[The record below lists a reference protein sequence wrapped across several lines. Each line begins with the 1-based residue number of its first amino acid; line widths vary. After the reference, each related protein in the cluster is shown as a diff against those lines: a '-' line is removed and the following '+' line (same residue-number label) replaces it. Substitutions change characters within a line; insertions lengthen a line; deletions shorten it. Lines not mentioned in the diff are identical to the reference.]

1 MSGPICPYCT
11 TLALI
16 ETKGHF
22 SCPIC
27 GWSGDDPPR
36 KIMDAERARWELG
49 ERTRRLMVLRL
60 DNQLRYVRVDLV
72 GDEDTRSD
80 AVFDV
85 MELFGVNQVEGDQQ
99 IRFFVEGRVVDIEI
113 EELSKIPGVEK
124 VTVF

>member
-1 MSGPICPYCT
+1 MSGPICPDCT

-27 GWSGDDPPR
+27 GWSGDNPPR
-36 KIMDAERARWELG
+36 KIMDAETSWELG
-49 ERTRRLMVLRL
+49 ERTRRLMALRL
-60 DNQLRYVRVDLV
+60 DNQLRFVRVDLV
-72 GDEDTRSD
+72 GDEDVRSD

-85 MELFGVNQVEGDQQ
+85 MELFGVNQVKGDKQ

-113 EELSKIPGVEK
+113 DQLSKIPGVGK

>member
-1 MSGPICPYCT
+1 MSGPICPECN

-27 GWSGDDPPR
+27 GWSGDSPPR
-36 KIMDAERARWELG
+36 KIIDAVTSRELG

-60 DNQLRYVRVDLV
+60 DNQLRYVRVELK
-72 GDEDTRSD
+72 GDEDTRSN
-80 AVFDV
+80 AVFDI
-85 MELFGVNQVEGDQQ
+85 MELFGVNQVEGDQL
-99 IRFFVEGRVVDIEI
+99 IRFFVEGRVVDVDI
-113 EELSKIPGVEK
+113 EELYKVKGVEK